1 MKVTIPD
8 EVMVEIINR
17 ALDRARR
24 REYVICFQ
32 SMAGVFGDA
41 KKTKEFC
48 SKKADRVS
56 VFTAEDF
63 EVEARKWIQERRA
76 WAYKVSSLR
85 RKLRRWAREGV
96 VVEYV
101 KAGVYRVIG
110 GG

>member
-1 MKVTIPD
+1 MKVKIPD
-8 EVMVEIINR
+8 DVMVEIISR

-32 SMAGVFGDA
+32 HMADVFGDA
-41 KKTKEFC
+41 RKTKEFC
-48 SKKADRVS
+48 SRKADRVD

-76 WAYKVSSLR
+76 WAYKVSSMR
-85 RKLRRWAREGV
+85 RKLRRWAKERN

-101 KAGVYRVIG
+101 KAGVYRVVNQ
-110 GG
+110 